1 MLQRITADP
10 NASARSANGPQR
22 PLVAVYSQTFNRFE
36 AGSAITIERKGRRA
50 LLVIREGCVALHQ
63 TLQDGR
69 RQILDILGPGRVFGK
84 GVTDQLGCHAEALAF
99 TRIETI
105 AEDGRDGGGQARA
118 LVEFTQRLQDHITL
132 LGRRTAQ
139 ERVAL
144 AILDLAGQF
153 GRRGHGA
160 RPAAGTFRL
169 YLKRVD
175 LADWLGLTL
184 ETVSRNLNGFKR
196 AGLIDFS
203 TPELVT
209 IKDRK
214 RIAAIAGAVDDEAA
228 PRTQLLT

>member
-1 MLQRITADP
+1 MPDRHIMLQRITADP
-10 NASARSANGPQR
+10 VPSARSTTRPQR
-22 PLVAVYSQTFNRFE
+22 PVVVNHTQTLRRFAAGEAISVAR
-36 AGSAITIERKGRRA
+36 RGRPG
-50 LLVIREGCVALHQ
+50 LLVIRDGCVALHQ

-84 GVTDQLGCHAEALAF
+84 GVTDHLDCQAEALAF
-99 TRIETI
+99 TRVEMVSAVDGNS
-105 AEDGRDGGGQARA
+105 AEPSAA
-118 LVEFTQRLQDHITL
+118 LITFIQRLQDHITL

-139 ERVAL
+139 ERVAV
-144 AILDLAGQF
+144 AILDLASQF
-153 GRRGHGA
+153 ERRNHDP
-160 RPAAGTFRL
+160 RSCRSTFRL

-209 IKDRK
+209 ITDRK
-214 RIAAIAGAVDDEAA
+214 RIAAIAGAPERRA
-228 PRTQLLT
+228 